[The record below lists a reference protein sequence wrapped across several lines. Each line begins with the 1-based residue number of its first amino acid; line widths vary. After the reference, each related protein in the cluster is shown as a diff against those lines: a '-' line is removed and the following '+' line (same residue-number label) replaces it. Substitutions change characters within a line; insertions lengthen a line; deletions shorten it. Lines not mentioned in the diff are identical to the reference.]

1 MMTSYEAVRRTRAVL
16 TEHGLPDAAFEG
28 DILVQEVIGVRQ
40 PVRTLPERTLTEAQQ
55 ETLADMTRRRCCHEP
70 LQYLC
75 GAWEFYGLPF
85 SVGEGVLIPRQDTEV
100 LVEEVL
106 RLRRGTAATRL
117 LDLCSGSGC
126 IPAAVAVHLS
136 GVTGDVVELSAR
148 ALPYLAPGGVLVTAT
163 TAIQP
168 VTAALA
174 SQPYRAGDVV
184 AALANSLQAE
194 ASHEQAAETIVV
206 PNAVTTA
213 QDASADGVEG
223 YPVPLFIP
231 VDDEALV
238 REAGAGSRKSLNMM
252 LLAVAVAQGRVPL
265 TIDEVKDA
273 VRACVKP
280 QFVAMNLAAIDTA
293 IQAYG

>member
-1 MMTSYEAVRRTRAVL
+1 MIDILLAGVGGQGTVLAAKVLAQAAQSKGWQVRTAETIGMAQRGGNVTSHVRMGSNGEAVYSPLITPG
-16 TEHGLPDAAFEG
+16 T
-28 DILVQEVIGVRQ
+28 
-40 PVRTLPERTLTEAQQ
+40 
-55 ETLADMTRRRCCHEP
+55 ADMVIALEP
-70 LQYLC
+70 
-75 GAWEFYGLPF
+75 
-85 SVGEGVLIPRQDTEV
+85 GE
-100 LVEEVL
+100 
-106 RLRRGTAATRL
+106 A
-117 LDLCSGSGC
+117 
-126 IPAAVAVHLS
+126 
-136 GVTGDVVELSAR
+136 AR

-194 ASHEQAAETIVV
+194 ASREQAAETVATTSQDT
-206 PNAVTTA
+206 NAP
-213 QDASADGVEG
+213 GVEG

-238 REAGAGSRKSLNMM
+238 REAGAGSRKSLNMV

-265 TIDEVKDA
+265 TVDELKDA

-280 QFVAMNLAAIDTA
+280 QFVAMNLAAIDRA

>member
-1 MMTSYEAVRRTRAVL
+1 M
-16 TEHGLPDAAFEG
+16 
-28 DILVQEVIGVRQ
+28 
-40 PVRTLPERTLTEAQQ
+40 
-55 ETLADMTRRRCCHEP
+55 
-70 LQYLC
+70 
-75 GAWEFYGLPF
+75 
-85 SVGEGVLIPRQDTEV
+85 
-100 LVEEVL
+100 
-106 RLRRGTAATRL
+106 
-117 LDLCSGSGC
+117 
-126 IPAAVAVHLS
+126 
-136 GVTGDVVELSAR
+136 
-148 ALPYLAPGGVLVTAT
+148 
-163 TAIQP
+163 
-168 VTAALA
+168 TAALA

-194 ASHEQAAETIVV
+194 ASREQAAETIVA

-265 TIDEVKDA
+265 TVDELKDA

-280 QFVAMNLAAIDTA
+280 QFVAMNLAAIDRA

>member
-1 MMTSYEAVRRTRAVL
+1 M
-16 TEHGLPDAAFEG
+16 
-28 DILVQEVIGVRQ
+28 
-40 PVRTLPERTLTEAQQ
+40 
-55 ETLADMTRRRCCHEP
+55 
-70 LQYLC
+70 
-75 GAWEFYGLPF
+75 
-85 SVGEGVLIPRQDTEV
+85 
-100 LVEEVL
+100 
-106 RLRRGTAATRL
+106 
-117 LDLCSGSGC
+117 
-126 IPAAVAVHLS
+126 
-136 GVTGDVVELSAR
+136 
-148 ALPYLAPGGVLVTAT
+148 TAT

-194 ASHEQAAETIVV
+194 ASREQAAETVATTSQDT
-206 PNAVTTA
+206 NAP
-213 QDASADGVEG
+213 GVEG

-238 REAGAGSRKSLNMM
+238 REAGAGSRKSLNMV

-265 TIDEVKDA
+265 TVDELKDA

-280 QFVAMNLAAIDTA
+280 QFVAMNLAAIDRA